1 MRSNVINYTIDALLR
16 STDLRPQPLS
26 NKLAGQGAAVAGA
39 GAAAV
44 AGAAANVSAQAEGAA
59 DAITAA
65 ALAEAGVAATAAA
78 AAAAR
83 AAAAAAVAA
92 AVISSPAGVVVGRA
106 EEEGLVWA
114 DTGARRVLS
123 SAIDGMAARPLWWL
137 TWRPEAVQL
146 SSYRG
151 APSSKAEPGRSQLLA
166 LEPLGGP
173 TAGGTVLTLHGLAL
187 GAMRRLR
194 YASEGEWLPP
204 QSSGLSQ
211 AFLPI
216 CDARCPQVAAD
227 VVLLDDA
234 WRKIGSGVP
243 LSGSGDER
251 CDGTPAQG
259 QPPQPMAAHETMEE
273 ARWYR
278 YVGSSGHHMLQQP
291 PGDRSC
297 STDAPGWLS
306 TPLPAPGAAPAPGTV
321 CFKYGSSQ
329 CTYSLDVQ
337 LCACSFDGGDT
348 VVHTYRLPRPPA
360 LSNCLAF
367 CADGVE
373 EDAVPVM
380 PGEPE
385 HSNAHLDLAT
395 QSRLLGRTPPLPA
408 QRVQLQ
414 VAGSNANPSP

>member
-1 MRSNVINYTIDALLR
+1 MDRRKGQSPLAEGCWPKDEGRSAIQPRLQMLLPPAEQR
-16 STDLRPQPLS
+16 QAPQP
-26 NKLAGQGAAVAGA
+26 QQP
-39 GAAAV
+39 
-44 AGAAANVSAQAEGAA
+44 QA
-59 DAITAA
+59 
-65 ALAEAGVAATAAA
+65 LVAATAVA

-306 TPLPAPGAAPAPGTV
+306 TPLPAPGAAPVPGTV

-414 VAGSNANPSP
+414 VAGPNANPSP